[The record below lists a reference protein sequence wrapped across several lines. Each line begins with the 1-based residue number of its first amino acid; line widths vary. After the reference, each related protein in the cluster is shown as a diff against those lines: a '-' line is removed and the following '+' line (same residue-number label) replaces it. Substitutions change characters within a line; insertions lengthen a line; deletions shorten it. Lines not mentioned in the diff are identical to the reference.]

1 MMMLARGQRWLLV
14 TAGVAG
20 HWSRAEALFS
30 SAIPR
35 LKNQVMSHDAVPGTK
50 CYKDLVSMVKT

>member
-1 MMMLARGQRWLLV
+1 MILECGQRWLLV

-30 SAIPR
+30 SAILR
-35 LKNQVMSHDAVPGTK
+35 LNNHVMSHDIVPGTK
-50 CYKDLVSMVKT
+50 CYKDLVSRVKT